1 MVVYVQVNTLEHSVL
16 KGVSI
21 MPPSNKTF
29 SVRIPP
35 ELRQELDQLATITE
49 RSRNKL
55 VAEALEQ
62 YLELQR
68 WQIETVR
75 ERLAEAE
82 SGDVEFI
89 PHDVVMKRGE
99 ERLRAKLGL

>member
-1 MVVYVQVNTLEHSVL
+1 
-16 KGVSI
+16 
-21 MPPSNKTF
+21 MPPSNETF

-62 YLELQR
+62 YLEVQR

-75 ERLAEAE
+75 ERLTEAE

>member
-1 MVVYVQVNTLEHSVL
+1 
-16 KGVSI
+16 
-21 MPPSNKTF
+21 MPPANETF

-35 ELRQELDQLATITE
+35 ELRQELDQLATITD

-62 YLELQR
+62 YLEVQR

-75 ERLAEAE
+75 QRMAEAE

>member
-1 MVVYVQVNTLEHSVL
+1 
-16 KGVSI
+16 
-21 MPPSNKTF
+21 MPPSNETF

-49 RSRNKL
+49 RSRSKL

-62 YLELQR
+62 YLEVQR

>member
-1 MVVYVQVNTLEHSVL
+1 MTT
-16 KGVSI
+16 GGDI
-21 MPPSNKTF
+21 MAQTESLHIRVPQE
-29 SVRIPP
+29 I
-35 ELRQELDQLATITE
+35 RQELDQLAAITDK
-49 RSRNKL
+49 SRNKL

-62 YLELQR
+62 YLDVQR

-75 ERLAEAE
+75 QRLAEAE

-89 PHDVVMKRGE
+89 PHEVVMKRGE

>member
-1 MVVYVQVNTLEHSVL
+1 
-16 KGVSI
+16 
-21 MPPSNKTF
+21 MPPSNETF

-35 ELRQELDQLATITE
+35 ELRQELDQLAAITD
-49 RSRNKL
+49 RSRSKL

-62 YLELQR
+62 YLEVQR
-68 WQIETVR
+68 WQIETIR

-82 SGDVEFI
+82 NGDVTFI
-89 PHDVVMKRGE
+89 PHEVVMKRQE

>member
-1 MVVYVQVNTLEHSVL
+1 
-16 KGVSI
+16 
-21 MPPSNKTF
+21 MPPRNETF

-55 VAEALEQ
+55 VAEAVEQ
-62 YLELQR
+62 YLEVQR

-75 ERLAEAE
+75 QRLAEAE

-89 PHDVVMKRGE
+89 PHEVVMKRGE